1 MLRISCQDLL
11 GENPSLGQP
20 PLAEMKIRQAGLE
33 RGVVRILLQP
43 LPDLFL
49 RLPVFPALFK
59 GPDVIGL
66 LGERLLRIRF
76 QGLLEGLNE
85 EILMKLSGLC
95 KGGRIPYQA
104 SMEEEGSDIIA
115 LAPSLERKRPPIPRP
130 QKNLDSPPICV

>member
-1 MLRISCQDLL
+1 MLRISGQDLL

-33 RGVVRILLQP
+33 RGVVWIVLQP

-66 LGERLLRIRF
+66 LGERLFPLRF
-76 QGLLEGLNE
+76 QGLLKRPNE
-85 EILMKLSGLC
+85 EILMKLTVLC
-95 KGGRIPYQA
+95 K
-104 SMEEEGSDIIA
+104 
-115 LAPSLERKRPPIPRP
+115 
-130 QKNLDSPPICV
+130 